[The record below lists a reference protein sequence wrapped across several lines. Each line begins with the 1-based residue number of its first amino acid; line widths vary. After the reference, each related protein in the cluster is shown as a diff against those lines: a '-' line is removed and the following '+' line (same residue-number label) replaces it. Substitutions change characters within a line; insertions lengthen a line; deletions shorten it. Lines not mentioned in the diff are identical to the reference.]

1 MFTESN
7 DPIEKIS
14 DLMPST
20 QIEVG
25 GANYNFSFEE
35 YPGIQSSPSTDR
47 AFIYQE
53 ENQVDK
59 LFQLTPDIPK
69 SEAYNALKSI
79 NMQDPTVISSL
90 ISKGIEVVKRCNEI
104 DTSKIPIMILQEKI
118 EIDGKPFTITYL
130 PENSMYRETYEK
142 RIRNRIKRVGE

>member
-1 MFTESN
+1 MFSENN
-7 DPIEKIS
+7 DSVEKIS

-20 QIEVG
+20 EIEVG
-25 GANYNFSFEE
+25 EAKYSFSFEE
-35 YPGIQSSPSTDR
+35 YPGISSPTATDR

-59 LFQLTPDIPK
+59 LFQLTPQIPK
-69 SEAYNALKSI
+69 SEAYNTLKSI

-104 DTSKIPIMILQEKI
+104 DTSKVPIMILQEKI
-118 EIDGKPFTITYL
+118 EIDEKPFTITYL

>member
-69 SEAYNALKSI
+69 SEVYNVLKSL

-104 DTSKIPIMILQEKI
+104 DTSKVPIMILQEKI

>member
-1 MFTESN
+1 MFSENN
-7 DPIEKIS
+7 DSVEKIS

-20 QIEVG
+20 EIEVG
-25 GANYNFSFEE
+25 EAKYSFSFEE
-35 YPGIQSSPSTDR
+35 YPGISSPTATDR

-59 LFQLTPDIPK
+59 LFQLAPDTPK

-79 NMQDPTVISSL
+79 NMQDPKLIYSL
-90 ISKGIEVVKRCNEI
+90 ISKGSEVVKRCNEL
-104 DTSKIPIMILQEKI
+104 DSSRVTIMVLQERI

-130 PENSMYRETYEK
+130 PENSTFRQSYET
-142 RIRNRIKRVGE
+142 RIRNRIKR